1 VTRSL
6 KLTGQVA
13 ALVLVAGLLA
23 LLVWKLTHQKHAP
36 KIGAP
41 APVFVARRVDTP
53 GKLDL
58 ASLRGKPVVLNFW
71 ASWCVSCKDE
81 HRYLLEAAK
90 DYGPQGVA
98 FVGVAFKDSTSDL
111 RSFLHEYGGGWPTVQ
126 DPGQDTAINYGVAG
140 PPETFFIDR
149 HGIVRF
155 KVTGPLTPSVLTT
168 QLDRLVGTS

>member
-1 VTRSL
+1 VRRL
-6 KLTGQVA
+6 LPVLIVGCVAA
-13 ALVLVAGLLA
+13 ALVVLLGFGFGQDPSA
-23 LLVWKLTHQKHAP
+23 IASPLLNK
-36 KIGAP
+36 P
-41 APVFVARRVDTP
+41 APSFALRT
-53 GKLDL
+53 LDGHPL
-58 ASLRGKPVVLNFW
+58 SLVSLRGRPVVLNFW